1 MKKRP
6 FLFGMGKVALEADTK
21 MPIPAHS
28 SPCQPIP
35 AHANPCQ
42 SMPLFKHS
50 WWQFMIEFDRLQLS
64 FGQKTTSFIIHANRM
79 WSNQAKIT
87 RFLKEIW
94 NQLHR
99 WVKGAHTEM
108 HIHPHPSTSNH
119 IQPHPASSTIQFYW
133 KWFLDPSE
141 AFLCILMSPSSPK
154 AGKKFNSA
162 HTSIRPVT
170 QRLGLVPD
178 FHPER
183 NRADVILCV

>member
-1 MKKRP
+1 MTFQSNLPRIWWKKGHFCLAWAKLPWRQTLKCP
-6 FLFGMGKVALEADTK
+6 FQ
-21 MPIPAHS
+21 PIPAHA
-28 SPCQPIP
+28 SPFQPMP

-99 WVKGAHTEM
+99 WEKGAHTEM
-108 HIHPHPSTSNH
+108 HIHPHPSTSSLIHN
-119 IQPHPASSTIQFYW
+119 S
-133 KWFLDPSE
+133 
-141 AFLCILMSPSSPK
+141 ILVEVIS
-154 AGKKFNSA
+154 
-162 HTSIRPVT
+162 RP
-170 QRLGLVPD
+170 
-178 FHPER
+178 
-183 NRADVILCV
+183 